1 MVVGP
6 QQWVIA
12 IDGPA
17 GAGKSTIAKSLS
29 IRLGM
34 KYLDTGAMY
43 RAVTYEAMLRGLNLD
58 DLDDITQ
65 LAIDC
70 DLYVGLDRVI
80 INGHDATAAIRQ
92 TDVTANVSKVA
103 SNSGVRK
110 ELRIRQQEWAT
121 MHGGGVIEGRDI
133 STVVFPEAIL
143 KIFLTASPQI
153 RAQRRVEQQG
163 GNVAEIAVAIEQ
175 RDLIDSTRS
184 DSPLAESSDS
194 IVVDT
199 SSWSIDEVVDTL
211 EAMFRLRIDDGNS

>member
-1 MVVGP
+1 
-6 QQWVIA
+6 
-12 IDGPA
+12 
-17 GAGKSTIAKSLS
+17 
-29 IRLGM
+29 
-34 KYLDTGAMY
+34 
-43 RAVTYEAMLRGLNLD
+43 MLRDL
-58 DLDDITQ
+58 DLDDSDHIAQ

-70 DLYVGLDRVI
+70 DLHVGLDRVI
-80 INGHDATAAIRQ
+80 INGHDATTAIRQ

-110 ELRIRQQEWAT
+110 EMRIRQQEWAT

-143 KIFLTASPQI
+143 KVFLTASPQI
-153 RAQRRVEQQG
+153 RAQRRVNQQG
-163 GNVAEIAVAIEQ
+163 GNVSEIAAAIEQ

-199 SSWSIDEVVDTL
+199 SNRTIDEVVDEL
-211 EAMFRLRIDDGNS
+211 ETMFVLRMSDGNS